1 MLRPLFLEEID
12 DDGVAWLVLTRPDVH
27 NAFNDTLIS
36 ELATVLDGLGTDER
50 VRAVVLSARGRSFSA
65 GADLNWMKR
74 MAGYSEEENLND
86 ARALAGLMRTLYEL
100 PKPTIAL
107 VQGPAYGGGVGL
119 IACCDIAVAAETA
132 NFCLSEVTLGLIP
145 AVIAP
150 YIVAAI
156 GERPARRYFLTAEK
170 FTAREARRIGLIHE
184 TVPDEALQ
192 DTGKRIIRALLKG
205 GPEAQVAAKDLV
217 LAVAARAIDD
227 DVVEDTAGRI
237 ARIRASDE
245 AQEGIAAFLEKRK
258 PKWIPD

>member
-36 ELATVLDGLGTDER
+36 ELTTVLDGLGTDER